1 MVSLVEIN
9 EKIYEIKQIKR
20 DWSYINGRLF
30 VWFCEVGYSKEL
42 FQINGL
48 FFILLMKNKRAVS
61 NPVAKCIAQTW

>member
-1 MVSLVEIN
+1 M
-9 EKIYEIKQIKR
+9 KR

-48 FFILLMKNKRAVS
+48 FFILLMKNKRALS